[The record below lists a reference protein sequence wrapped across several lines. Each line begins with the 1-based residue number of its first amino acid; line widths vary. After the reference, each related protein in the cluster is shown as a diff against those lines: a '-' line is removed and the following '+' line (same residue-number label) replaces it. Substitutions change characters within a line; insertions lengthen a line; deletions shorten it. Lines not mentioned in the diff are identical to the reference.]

1 MFYFFIISNVTEC
14 FECYLLVERA
24 FEMCVNK
31 PKGITHIVLINVLV
45 WHLQPNVLS
54 RQKLLPVDI
63 MFLKKQLEKNV
74 KEGDS
79 VRVDLETKK
88 VSKNVDPYACA
99 IRAKN
104 Q

>member
-1 MFYFFIISNVTEC
+1 M
-14 FECYLLVERA
+14 ERA

-31 PKGITHIVLINVLV
+31 RKGITHIVLINVLV
-45 WHLQPNVLS
+45 WHLQPNALS
-54 RQKLLPVDI
+54 RQKLPLDI

-79 VRVDLETKK
+79 VRVDLESKK
-88 VSKNVDPYACA
+88 VSKNVDPYACE